1 MKLAGKQAD
10 AFLANPDPA
19 VRTVLLY
26 GPDGG
31 LIRERSAALLAK
43 IVDDPADPFCVSEI
57 AASQLKDDPAR
68 LADEAAAL
76 TFGGGRR
83 FVRVRDAGDK
93 LAPVLKD
100 FLEQSPGEAF
110 VVVEADDLPVRSAL
124 RKLFE
129 ADRNAAA
136 LACYHDDAR
145 SLETVVRAFFSEAG
159 VGISREAVAFLAS
172 QLGGDRELRSEEH
185 TSELQSLMRIS
196 YAVFCLKKKN
206 TQTTHNTQRPT

>member
-31 LIRERSAALLAK
+31 LIRERSAALLATT
-43 IVDDPADPFCVSEI
+43 VDDPADPFCVSEI

-68 LADEAAAL
+68 LAAAAPAL

-83 FVRVRDAGDK
+83 FVRVRDAGAQ

-100 FLEQSPGEAF
+100 FLEQFPGE
-110 VVVEADDLPVRSAL
+110 D
-124 RKLFE
+124 RK
-129 ADRNAAA
+129 
-136 LACYHDDAR
+136 
-145 SLETVVRAFFSEAG
+145 SVS
-159 VGISREAVAFLAS
+159 
-172 QLGGDRELRSEEH
+172 
-185 TSELQSLMRIS
+185 
-196 YAVFCLKKKN
+196 
-206 TQTTHNTQRPT
+206 